1 MLKIDLKKLPLSPGV
16 YIFKKDDIILYVGKA
31 KEIRK
36 RVKSYFYSN
45 DPKARDI
52 IKNSNSLTYIITN
65 SELEA
70 QILESKLIYQQKPFY
85 NIQYKYRNPLKYIAI
100 INKDGFPYF
109 YKTDSFLPYAEEI
122 FGPSINNVN
131 HEQIFRLLG
140 KLFGVRQCK
149 YDFRKHKPKLCIY
162 YHLNMCSAPCQEMV
176 SKEKY
181 LENFNKAVDFL
192 KLKQNLISNLIQEY
206 QTKIKELSERLE
218 FEKAIIYRDKL
229 TILNKY
235 VEKFLNSH
243 SQTYLYL
250 IIDEVSF
257 IGILFPPS
265 SLKILELHN
274 IGDLS
279 PSQIL
284 FNTILNLNSK
294 KVYVQEKYLSQLLDL
309 INFYQ
314 NYSSNNPE
322 NFDEILS
329 KINKLEIE
337 FKNDEN
343 YQYLEKI
350 CLQKLDYYKQN
361 NVFLILNKL
370 SKILH
375 IESIT
380 RIESIDISHLHG
392 KNVYGAL
399 VVFENTKF
407 NKSKYRIFKL
417 NSSFDDLS
425 NIYELLSR
433 RFSHQEWLLPQLII
447 IDGGINQLSYA
458 VKAFYDWLNS
468 NPNNRKYS
476 NIKFIS
482 ISKPEDKIYFYNK
495 NSIQLLNLD
504 ENIWNFIR
512 RIRDETHRF
521 ANSRR
526 IKFSKVIS

>member
-1 MLKIDLKKLPLSPGV
+1 M
-16 YIFKKDDIILYVGKA
+16 
-31 KEIRK
+31 
-36 RVKSYFYSN
+36 
-45 DPKARDI
+45 
-52 IKNSNSLTYIITN
+52 
-65 SELEA
+65 
-70 QILESKLIYQQKPFY
+70 
-85 NIQYKYRNPLKYIAI
+85 
-100 INKDGFPYF
+100 
-109 YKTDSFLPYAEEI
+109 
-122 FGPSINNVN
+122 
-131 HEQIFRLLG
+131 
-140 KLFGVRQCK
+140 
-149 YDFRKHKPKLCIY
+149 
-162 YHLNMCSAPCQEMV
+162 
-176 SKEKY
+176 
-181 LENFNKAVDFL
+181 
-192 KLKQNLISNLIQEY
+192 
-206 QTKIKELSERLE
+206 
-218 FEKAIIYRDKL
+218 
-229 TILNKY
+229 
-235 VEKFLNSH
+235 
-243 SQTYLYL
+243 
-250 IIDEVSF
+250 
-257 IGILFPPS
+257 
-265 SLKILELHN
+265 
-274 IGDLS
+274 
-279 PSQIL
+279 
-284 FNTILNLNSK
+284 
-294 KVYVQEKYLSQLLDL
+294 
-309 INFYQ
+309 
-314 NYSSNNPE
+314 
-322 NFDEILS
+322 S